1 MIFERDLLIRDE
13 INHDEIKKTLKN
25 MYFNRVN
32 QMFQKTINLKT
43 IFNVFDEIFHG
54 ISKTEKLDKNLNN
67 FYESYLIISSYY
79 QHSQAGRG
87 TLAARLLEK
96 LGKPESMK
104 FEFKLKKIPQLWG
117 ENINLNIPDSKNFQF
132 DIVCRNKN
140 SLSFCELK
148 MKIYSGCTAGRLEV
162 LREFREFI
170 KFVYENDT
178 FTNYIKK
185 KNIDRILLIIGI
197 LFYIQG
203 NEATIINDKEWGL
216 CYNGLIRGKK
226 TLIEELKNLD
236 IKFNLKENTNNNRA
250 FTITM
255 RIKNIDFSIISVYGN
270 EVINALFDGEQLHD
284 IQYFK
289 QVLESLLYD
298 DIWLSQILTISERC
312 VLSDFFKNYK
322 RYNNYALFI
331 LRHKTLLDELKQ
343 NKESLNQ
350 ITDKFLK
357 LIKVEDPELFNIT
370 PFGVKLISSFINE
383 YTLKS
388 YLADLLQF
396 ISCLNLSYDLE

>member
-170 KFVYENDT
+170 KFVYEND
-178 FTNYIKK
+178 
-185 KNIDRILLIIGI
+185 
-197 LFYIQG
+197 
-203 NEATIINDKEWGL
+203 
-216 CYNGLIRGKK
+216 
-226 TLIEELKNLD
+226 
-236 IKFNLKENTNNNRA
+236 
-250 FTITM
+250 
-255 RIKNIDFSIISVYGN
+255 
-270 EVINALFDGEQLHD
+270 
-284 IQYFK
+284 
-289 QVLESLLYD
+289 
-298 DIWLSQILTISERC
+298 
-312 VLSDFFKNYK
+312 
-322 RYNNYALFI
+322 
-331 LRHKTLLDELKQ
+331 
-343 NKESLNQ
+343 
-350 ITDKFLK
+350 
-357 LIKVEDPELFNIT
+357 
-370 PFGVKLISSFINE
+370 
-383 YTLKS
+383 
-388 YLADLLQF
+388 
-396 ISCLNLSYDLE
+396 

>member
-1 MIFERDLLIRDE
+1 
-13 INHDEIKKTLKN
+13 
-25 MYFNRVN
+25 
-32 QMFQKTINLKT
+32 
-43 IFNVFDEIFHG
+43 
-54 ISKTEKLDKNLNN
+54 
-67 FYESYLIISSYY
+67 
-79 QHSQAGRG
+79 
-87 TLAARLLEK
+87 
-96 LGKPESMK
+96 
-104 FEFKLKKIPQLWG
+104 
-117 ENINLNIPDSKNFQF
+117 
-132 DIVCRNKN
+132 
-140 SLSFCELK
+140 
-148 MKIYSGCTAGRLEV
+148 
-162 LREFREFI
+162 
-170 KFVYENDT
+170 
-178 FTNYIKK
+178 
-185 KNIDRILLIIGI
+185 
-197 LFYIQG
+197 
-203 NEATIINDKEWGL
+203 GL

-322 RYNNYALFI
+322 RYNNYVLFI